1 MLEERNHMLVV
12 ISPAKKLDENCDKN
26 LINKF
31 TMPSYLENSKKIIK
45 VLRKYSTGNLSKLM
59 NISDKISILNYDR
72 YIKWSL
78 PFNKNNSYQALL
90 LFQGDVYKGIS
101 ASDFK
106 EEDFVFAQKS
116 LRILSGLYG
125 ILKPLD
131 LIQPYRLEM
140 GTQLKIG
147 KHNNLYDLWKDE
159 ITKEINNDKNSDYLI
174 NLASVEY
181 FKSINTE
188 KLKSKLINI
197 NFKEKKDGN
206 FKTIGIHAK
215 KARGLMSRYIIKNKI
230 TKPIELKKFNTN
242 GYKFNKTLSTDSDW
256 VFTR

>member
-1 MLEERNHMLVV
+1 MLVV

-26 LINKF
+26 LVTNF
-31 TMPSYLENSKKIIK
+31 TIPFYLEDSKKIIK
-45 VLRKYSTGNLSKLM
+45 SLRKYSTDKLSKLM
-59 NISDKISILNYDR
+59 NISEKISLLNYER

-78 PFNKNNSYQALL
+78 PFTKKNAHPALL

-101 ASDFK
+101 VRDFK
-106 EEDFVFAQKS
+106 KEDFIYAQKS

-140 GTQLKIG
+140 GTQIKIG
-147 KHNNLYDLWKDE
+147 KHNDLYDFWGDE
-159 ITKEINNDKNSDYLI
+159 ITKTINEDKNSDYLI

-181 FKSINTE
+181 FKSINKE
-188 KLKSKLINI
+188 KLNEKLINI
-197 NFKEKKDGN
+197 IFKEKRNGSYKI
-206 FKTIGIHAK
+206 IGINAK

-230 TKPIELKKFNTN
+230 SNPMKLKKFKEEN
-242 GYKFNKTLSTDSDW
+242 YSYNKNLSSDSDW

>member
-1 MLEERNHMLVV
+1 MLVV

-26 LINKF
+26 LVTNF
-31 TMPSYLENSKKIIK
+31 TIPPYLEDSKKIIK
-45 VLRKYSTGNLSKLM
+45 SLRKYSTDKLSKLM
-59 NISDKISILNYDR
+59 NISEKISLLNYER

-78 PFNKNNSYQALL
+78 PFTKKNAHPALL

-101 ASDFK
+101 VGDFK
-106 EEDFVFAQKS
+106 KEDFIYAQKS

-140 GTQLKIG
+140 GTQIKIG
-147 KHNNLYDLWKDE
+147 KHNDLYDFWGDE
-159 ITKEINNDKNSDYLI
+159 ITKAINEDKNSDYLI

-181 FKSINTE
+181 FKSINKE
-188 KLKSKLINI
+188 KLNAQLINI
-197 NFKEKKDGN
+197 IFKEKRNGSYKI
-206 FKTIGIHAK
+206 IGINAK
-215 KARGLMSRYIIKNKI
+215 KARGLMSRYIIKKKI
-230 TKPIELKKFNTN
+230 SNPMNLKKFKEEN
-242 GYKFNKTLSTDSDW
+242 YSYNKNLSSESNW

>member
-1 MLEERNHMLVV
+1 MLVV
-12 ISPAKKLDENCDKN
+12 ISPAKKLNENC
-26 LINKF
+26 NKDIISKVTIPPF
-31 TMPSYLENSKKIIK
+31 LEDSKKI
-45 VLRKYSTGNLSKLM
+45 VNTLRKYSTDKLSKLM
-59 NISDKISILNYDR
+59 NISEKISLLNYER

-78 PFNKNNSYQALL
+78 PFNKNNAHPALL

-101 ASDFK
+101 ADDFK
-106 EEDFVFAQKS
+106 KEDFLFAQNS

-140 GTQLKIG
+140 GTQIKIG
-147 KHNNLYDLWKDE
+147 KHNDLYDFWGEE
-159 ITKEINNDKNSDYLI
+159 ITKVINKDKNSDYLI

-181 FKSINTE
+181 FKSIKKD
-188 KLKSKLINI
+188 KLKAKLINI
-197 NFKEKKDGN
+197 IFKEKRNGN
-206 FKTIGIHAK
+206 YKIIGINAK

-230 TKPIELKKFNTN
+230 NNPEDLKKFKEEN
-242 GYKFNKTLSTDSDW
+242 YIYNKNLSSDSDW

>member
-1 MLEERNHMLVV
+1 MLVV

-26 LINKF
+26 LVTNF
-31 TMPSYLENSKKIIK
+31 TIPPYLEDSKKIIK
-45 VLRKYSTGNLSKLM
+45 SLRKYSTDKLSKLM
-59 NISDKISILNYDR
+59 NISEKISLLNYER

-78 PFNKNNSYQALL
+78 PFTKKNAHPALL

-101 ASDFK
+101 VGDFK
-106 EEDFVFAQKS
+106 KDDFIYAQKS

-140 GTQLKIG
+140 GTQIKIG
-147 KHNNLYDLWKDE
+147 KHNDLYDFWGDE
-159 ITKEINNDKNSDYLI
+159 ITKAINEDKNSDYLI

-181 FKSINTE
+181 FKSINKE
-188 KLKSKLINI
+188 KLNAKLINI
-197 NFKEKKDGN
+197 IFKEKRNGSYKI
-206 FKTIGIHAK
+206 IGINAK

-230 TKPIELKKFNTN
+230 SNPMKLKKFKEEN
-242 GYKFNKTLSTDSDW
+242 YSYNKNLSSDSDW

>member
-1 MLEERNHMLVV
+1 MLVV

-26 LINKF
+26 LVTNF
-31 TMPSYLENSKKIIK
+31 TIPFYLEDSKKIIK
-45 VLRKYSTGNLSKLM
+45 SLRKYSTDKLSKLM
-59 NISDKISILNYDR
+59 NISEKISLLNYER

-78 PFNKNNSYQALL
+78 PFTKKNAHPALL

-101 ASDFK
+101 VSDFNK
-106 EEDFVFAQKS
+106 EDFIYAQKS

-140 GTQLKIG
+140 GTQIKIG
-147 KHNNLYDLWKDE
+147 KHNDLYDFWGDE
-159 ITKEINNDKNSDYLI
+159 ITKAINEDKNSDYLI

-181 FKSINTE
+181 FKSINKE
-188 KLKSKLINI
+188 KLNAKLINI
-197 NFKEKKDGN
+197 IFKEKRNGSYKI
-206 FKTIGIHAK
+206 IGINAK

-230 TKPIELKKFNTN
+230 SNPMKLKKFKEEN
-242 GYKFNKTLSTDSDW
+242 YSYNKNLSSDSDW